1 MSLLIK
7 NGRIITADQDYT
19 SDIYIQNEKIR
30 SIGPSLTINADRI
43 IDAKGKFVIPGGID
57 VHTHLDMPLGNIVTA
72 DDFETGTKAAAFGG
86 TTCIIDYAT
95 QARGTKIQS
104 AFDLWMMKAESKA
117 CIDYGF
123 HMIITELLAND
134 YTELDK
140 LVEEGIT
147 SFKLF
152 MAYPNALQ
160 VDDETIFEI
169 IKYSK
174 QIGAL
179 VCLHAEDGK
188 EIERNIRKYLIEGK
202 TSPINHALT
211 RPFSTEANAVRR
223 AIAISQR
230 ANAPVYFVHI
240 STADALNEI
249 SNARDKKLPV
259 YAETCPQYLF
269 LSLNDM
275 HKSGFED
282 AKLVFTPPPREKWN
296 QEKLWEGLKNN
307 SLQIVSTD
315 HCSFNY
321 SGQKDLGKNDFTKI
335 PNGCPGIETRL
346 QLTFSGGVLQ
356 NKISLNRWIEINST
370 TPAKM
375 FGMFPQKGTIAV
387 GSDADIVIWNPKK
400 ENVLSASTHHMAVDY
415 SLYEGVKTIGNA
427 DLVIARGEIIIE
439 NNIFY
444 GKPGRGKYIKRDK
457 FNFTI

>member
-19 SDIYIQNEKIR
+19 SDIYIQNEKIH
-30 SIGPSLTINADRI
+30 SIGPSLTIDADKV
-43 IDAKGKFVIPGGID
+43 IDAKGKYVIPGGID

-95 QARGTKIQS
+95 QARGTNIQS
-104 AFDLWMMKAESKA
+104 ALDLWMKKAEGKA
-117 CIDYGF
+117 CIDYAF
-123 HMIITELLAND
+123 HMIITELPSKD
-134 YTELDK
+134 YSELDK
-140 LVEEGIT
+140 LVDKGIT

-160 VDDETIFEI
+160 VDDETIFKI

-179 VCLHAEDGK
+179 VCLHAEDGE
-188 EIERNIRKYLIEGK
+188 EIEKNIRKCLMEEKDY
-202 TSPINHALT
+202 PINHALT
-211 RPFSTEANAVRR
+211 RSSSTEAEAVRR
-223 AIAISQR
+223 AITISEK
-230 ANAPVYFVHI
+230 ANAPVYFVHV

-249 SNARDKKLPV
+249 SKARNKKLPV

-269 LSLNDM
+269 LSLDDM
-275 HKSGFED
+275 NKPGFED

-296 QEKLWEGLKNN
+296 QEKLWEGLRNN

-315 HCSFNY
+315 HCSFNFK
-321 SGQKDLGKNDFTKI
+321 GQKDLGKNDFTKI
-335 PNGCPGIETRL
+335 PNGGPGIETRL
-346 QLTFSGGVLQ
+346 QLTFSSGVLH
-356 NKISLNRWIEINST
+356 NKISLKRWIEINST

-375 FGMFPQKGTIAV
+375 FGMFPRKGTIAE
-387 GSDADIVIWNPKK
+387 GSDADIVIWNPAK
-400 ENVLSASTHHMAVDY
+400 ENFLSASTHHMAVDY
-415 SLYEGVKTIGNA
+415 SLYEGKKVSGNA
-427 DLVIARGEIIIE
+427 DVVISCGEIIIE
-439 NNIFY
+439 DNIFY

-457 FNFTI
+457 FNFTT